1 MNNPTE
7 EMDIATEVY
16 IRLQDLLREAE
27 SIEAID
33 GPGGQIIRLEF
44 YEGYKKG
51 ISISL
56 EQIKEILERDR
67 QTTDSGSD
75 IYILFLKV
83 TKP

>member
-16 IRLQDLLREAE
+16 IRLHDLLRSAE
-27 SIEAID
+27 CIVAID
-33 GPGGQIIRLEF
+33 GPGREIIRLEF

-56 EQIKEILERDR
+56 DKIKEIIESRNGEYGDQR
-67 QTTDSGSD
+67 C
-75 IYILFLKV
+75 
-83 TKP
+83 